1 MTEHSAKDGEKMNKK
16 MLWMVITLVA
26 IAVVTVPV
34 AACES
39 GGCWLTAGG
48 HITNLKG
55 VVADFK
61 GSYGGNGMTMK
72 GGSVRGEWNHVDHLT
87 GAHFH
92 GDVTWLKC
100 DHQPYPGP
108 DVPKAYPNHVWFGGV
123 GTLDGVD
130 GCEFSVDAYDIN
142 EGGIH
147 RDGYK
152 IDVECY
158 DDGSELHNQATS
170 DQCNPLTSNNPIGC
184 LAGGNIQIHP
194 PNNGHP

>member
-39 GGCWLTAGG
+39 GCWLTAGG

-92 GDVTWLKC
+92 GDVTWLEC
-100 DHQPYPGP
+100 AHIDPYGGP
-108 DVPKAYPNHVWFGGV
+108 DVPKAYPNYVEFGGT
-123 GTLDGVD
+123 GTIDGVK
-130 GCEFSVDAYDIN
+130 GYMFEANVFDIN

-147 RDGYK
+147 RDGYMITVWNAAGK
-152 IDVECY
+152 TI
-158 DDGSELHNQATS
+158 LFNQATS
-170 DQCNPLTSNNPIGC
+170 DQCNPLGSNPIGC